1 MKDKLKDE
9 YENIK
14 IPDDYHQKVQKSI
27 VYGLE
32 KQSSRQRRIHLSMKL
47 ALSCFLIFI
56 VFLNTSTVFAKT
68 VSQIPYLG
76 QICKVLTFTNQD
88 EIDKTKSIHINA
100 PQLNHTGNTKL
111 ERKVNHE
118 IQTMVDRAVDE
129 ASTRAEE
136 YYDAFVETGGNPDE
150 FMPVEI
156 TIDYEIKYYQDNF
169 VSFLIEKTETLASA
183 YQEYM
188 YYNINLNT
196 GKILTLKDLLGDNY
210 QDVIT
215 QEIRKQISAYPEE
228 ERSLFF
234 EEVNIKDF
242 INQDR
247 IFYINQDKRIVIKFQ
262 KYEIAAGAAGPVEFV
277 IPQNISL

>member
-1 MKDKLKDE
+1 
-9 YENIK
+9 
-14 IPDDYHQKVQKSI
+14 
-27 VYGLE
+27 
-32 KQSSRQRRIHLSMKL
+32 
-47 ALSCFLIFI
+47 
-56 VFLNTSTVFAKT
+56 
-68 VSQIPYLG
+68 
-76 QICKVLTFTNQD
+76 
-88 EIDKTKSIHINA
+88 
-100 PQLNHTGNTKL
+100 
-111 ERKVNHE
+111 
-118 IQTMVDRAVDE
+118 MVDRAVDE

-136 YYDAFVETGGNPDE
+136 YYDAFVETGGNPNE

>member
-1 MKDKLKDE
+1 MRL
-9 YENIK
+9 NTIK
-14 IPDDYHQKVQKSI
+14 II
-27 VYGLE
+27 L
-32 KQSSRQRRIHLSMKL
+32 
-47 ALSCFLIFI
+47 
-56 VFLNTSTVFAKT
+56 
-68 VSQIPYLG
+68 
-76 QICKVLTFTNQD
+76 
-88 EIDKTKSIHINA
+88 
-100 PQLNHTGNTKL
+100 
-111 ERKVNHE
+111 
-118 IQTMVDRAVDE
+118 
-129 ASTRAEE
+129 
-136 YYDAFVETGGNPDE
+136 
-150 FMPVEI
+150 
-156 TIDYEIKYYQDNF
+156 
-169 VSFLIEKTETLASA
+169 SFLIEKTETLASA

-262 KYEIAAGAAGPVEFV
+262 KYEIAAGVAGPVEFV

>member
-1 MKDKLKDE
+1 
-9 YENIK
+9 
-14 IPDDYHQKVQKSI
+14 
-27 VYGLE
+27 
-32 KQSSRQRRIHLSMKL
+32 
-47 ALSCFLIFI
+47 
-56 VFLNTSTVFAKT
+56 
-68 VSQIPYLG
+68 
-76 QICKVLTFTNQD
+76 
-88 EIDKTKSIHINA
+88 
-100 PQLNHTGNTKL
+100 
-111 ERKVNHE
+111 
-118 IQTMVDRAVDE
+118 
-129 ASTRAEE
+129 
-136 YYDAFVETGGNPDE
+136 
-150 FMPVEI
+150 
-156 TIDYEIKYYQDNF
+156 
-169 VSFLIEKTETLASA
+169 
-183 YQEYM
+183 M

>member
-14 IPDDYHQKVQKSI
+14 IPDDYYQKVQKSI
-27 VYGLE
+27 IYGLE
-32 KQSSRQRRIHLSMKL
+32 KQSSRQRRIHFGMKL
-47 ALSCFLIFI
+47 ALTCFLIFI
-56 VFLNTSTVFAKT
+56 VFLNTNTVFAKT

-76 QICKVLTFTNQD
+76 DICKVLTFINRD
-88 EIDKTKSIHINA
+88 EIDKTKNIHINA

-111 ERKVNHE
+111 EKKVNHE
-118 IQTMVDRAVDE
+118 IQTMVDRVVDE
-129 ASTRAEE
+129 ASARAEE
-136 YYDAFVETGGNPDE
+136 YYNAFVDTGGNPDE

-156 TIDYEIKYYQDNF
+156 SIDYEIKYFQDNF

-188 YYNINLNT
+188 YYNIDLNT
-196 GKILTLKDLLGDNY
+196 GKILTLKDLLGKTY
-210 QDVIT
+210 QDIIT
-215 QEIRKQISAYPEE
+215 QEIQKQISEYPAE

-234 EEVNIKDF
+234 EEVNVKDF

-247 IFYINQDKRIVIKFQ
+247 IFYINKDKRIVIKFQ

-277 IPQNISL
+277 MPQNISL